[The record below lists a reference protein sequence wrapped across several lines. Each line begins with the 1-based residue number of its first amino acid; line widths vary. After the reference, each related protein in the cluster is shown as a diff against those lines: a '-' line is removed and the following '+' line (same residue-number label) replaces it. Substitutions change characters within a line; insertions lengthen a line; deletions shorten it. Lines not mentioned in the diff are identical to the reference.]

1 MKGPFPSS
9 RMAPWLNCGPLRGG
23 EGPSTLLGRKAIIP
37 QDFQQMPSS
46 RTVVNMLPLAALA
59 FAAAFVAF
67 EHFNGGVQ
75 THYFLAR
82 GDLPGFSNWLSL
94 LVLPLLGSVLTI
106 RARSETDGRAGSF
119 FLPTLAAGTAG
130 SLVYGAAL
138 AASYLLGLEQLSVVL
153 FFGLFV
159 CTLAFPIYRAE
170 FIFGFVLG
178 MTIAFGSVIPLAI
191 ALFFA
196 MVSFVLRRAGALIVS
211 AVRTSRR

>member
-1 MKGPFPSS
+1 M
-9 RMAPWLNCGPLRGG
+9 
-23 EGPSTLLGRKAIIP
+23 P

-46 RTVVNMLPLAALA
+46 RSVVNMLPLAALA

-67 EHFNGGVQ
+67 EHFNGGVK

-106 RARSETDGRAGSF
+106 RARSETDSRAGSF
-119 FLPTLAAGTAG
+119 FVPTLAAGTAG

-138 AASYLLGLEQLSVVL
+138 AASYLLGLEPLSVVL

-196 MVSFVLRRAGALIVS
+196 MVSFVLRRAGALVVS